1 MEAQIPIHL
10 IVLLPLAGAAINGLF
25 GRRFSEGTIAGI
37 ACLAAFVP
45 FLISVQAFL
54 ALQGGVAAIAP
65 APLFTWFASGGFKVE
80 LGFLIDPLTSIFTLV
95 VTGIGFLI
103 HLYSAKYMEGDEGFY
118 KFFAYLN
125 LFLFSMLMLIM
136 GENLILM
143 FVGWEGVGLCSYLLI
158 GFWYQDNA
166 NADAGKKAFIT
177 NRVGD
182 FGFLLGIFFILY
194 ALAESGKPLSLSFDD
209 LATNA
214 NVMAGLATTI
224 CLLLFVG
231 AAGKSA
237 QVPLYVWLP
246 DAMAGPTPV
255 SALIHAA
262 TMVTAGIYMVAR
274 MNFLFV
280 QSPVAMTVVAC
291 VGAFTALFA
300 ATMGF
305 LQNDIKKVLAY
316 STVSQ
321 LGFMFMGVG
330 VGAFGAGL
338 FHVVTHAFFKACLFL
353 GAGSVIY
360 GLHHEQDIRR
370 MGGLMKKM
378 PITAWTFLLSTMAIA
393 GFPLLSGF
401 FSKDEILW
409 KAFANQTTLVP
420 GWALW
425 TVGVLAAM
433 CTAFYMVRVF
443 CLTFLGEYRGGEHDA
458 HGHDDH
464 GHGDHGHGHGEIHES
479 PAFMTAPLVIL
490 AIGAVFGGLAGLPHW
505 FPGHPTNWF
514 EHWMSPVF
522 TAAEGLKF
530 LDNTSLELTL
540 MAVSVALA
548 ASSASLAYYM
558 YAGGGRHLPAQLA
571 ERLKPI
577 YTLVYNKYWIDEL
590 YQAVIVGPIKA
601 FSRFCWRVI
610 DDGLIDG
617 ALVNGTAGVVG
628 LSGRLVRLFT
638 SGDVQRY
645 ATVLFVGV
653 WVLLVF
659 WLAR

>member
-182 FGFLLGIFFILY
+182 FGFLLGIFFILH

-209 LATNA
+209 LAANA
-214 NVMAGLATTI
+214 SVMAGLATTI

-443 CLTFLGEYRGGEHDA
+443 CLTFLGEYRGGGHDDHA
-458 HGHDDH
+458 HDDH
-464 GHGDHGHGHGEIHES
+464 GHGDHGHGEIHES

>member
-1 MEAQIPIHL
+1 VETQIPIHL
-10 IVLLPLAGAAINGLF
+10 IVLLPLLGAAINGLF

-37 ACLAAFVP
+37 ACLATFIP
-45 FLISVQAFL
+45 FMLSVQAFL
-54 ALQGGVAAIAP
+54 ALQGGLERIAP

-80 LGFLIDPLTSIFTLV
+80 LGFVIDHLTSIFTLV

-158 GFWYQDNA
+158 GFWYQENA

-194 ALAESGKPLSLSFDD
+194 ALAETGKPMSLSFTD
-209 LATNA
+209 LQANA
-214 NVMAGLATTI
+214 GVFAGLATTI

-274 MNFLFV
+274 LNFLFV
-280 QSPVAMTVVAC
+280 QSPMAMTVVAC

-321 LGFMFMGVG
+321 LGYMFMGVG

-353 GAGSVIY
+353 GSGSVIY
-360 GLHHEQDIRR
+360 ALHHEQDIRK
-370 MGGLMKKM
+370 MGGLFKKM

-393 GFPLLSGF
+393 GFPLFSGF

-425 TVGVLAAM
+425 SVGVLAAV

-443 CLTFLGEYRGGEHDA
+443 CLTFLGEYRGGHNDHHGHDS

-464 GHGDHGHGHGEIHES
+464 HGHGEIHET
-479 PAFMTAPLVIL
+479 PGFMTAPLIIL
-490 AIGAVFGGLAGLPHW
+490 AVGAVFGGLAGLPHW
-505 FPGHPTNWF
+505 MPGHPTNWF
-514 EHWMSPVF
+514 EHWLSPVF
-522 TAAEGLKF
+522 TAAEPLKF
-530 LDNTSLELTL
+530 LDNTSLELAL
-540 MAVSVALA
+540 MAVSVSLCAL
-548 ASSASLAYYM
+548 SAGVAYYM
-558 YAGGGRHLPAQLA
+558 YAGGGQHLPAQLA
-571 ERLKPI
+571 ARMKPL
-577 YTLVYNKYWIDEL
+577 YTLVYNKYWVDEL
-590 YQAVIVGPIKA
+590 YQAVIVSPIKA

-617 ALVNGTAGVVG
+617 ALVNGTAGVVN

>member
-1 MEAQIPIHL
+1 VEAQIPIHL

-209 LATNA
+209 LAANA
-214 NVMAGLATTI
+214 SVMAGLATTI

-443 CLTFLGEYRGGEHDA
+443 CLTFLGEYRGG
-458 HGHDDH
+458 GHDDH
-464 GHGDHGHGHGEIHES
+464 GHGDHGHGEIHES

>member
-1 MEAQIPIHL
+1 
-10 IVLLPLAGAAINGLF
+10 
-25 GRRFSEGTIAGI
+25 
-37 ACLAAFVP
+37 
-45 FLISVQAFL
+45 
-54 ALQGGVAAIAP
+54 
-65 APLFTWFASGGFKVE
+65 
-80 LGFLIDPLTSIFTLV
+80 
-95 VTGIGFLI
+95 
-103 HLYSAKYMEGDEGFY
+103 
-118 KFFAYLN
+118 
-125 LFLFSMLMLIM
+125 
-136 GENLILM
+136 
-143 FVGWEGVGLCSYLLI
+143 
-158 GFWYQDNA
+158 
-166 NADAGKKAFIT
+166 
-177 NRVGD
+177 
-182 FGFLLGIFFILY
+182 
-194 ALAESGKPLSLSFDD
+194 
-209 LATNA
+209 
-214 NVMAGLATTI
+214 
-224 CLLLFVG
+224 VG

-274 MNFLFV
+274 LNFLFV
-280 QSPVAMTVVAC
+280 QSPMAMTVVAC

-321 LGFMFMGVG
+321 LGYMFMGVG

-353 GAGSVIY
+353 GSGSVIY
-360 GLHHEQDIRR
+360 ALHHEQDIRK
-370 MGGLMKKM
+370 MGGLFKKM

-393 GFPLLSGF
+393 GFPLFSGF

-425 TVGVLAAM
+425 SVGVLAAV

-443 CLTFLGEYRGGEHDA
+443 CLTFLGEYRGGHDGHDS

-464 GHGDHGHGHGEIHES
+464 HGHGEIHET
-479 PAFMTAPLVIL
+479 PGFMTAPLIIL
-490 AIGAVFGGLAGLPHW
+490 AVGAVFGGLAGLPHW
-505 FPGHPTNWF
+505 MPGHPTNWF
-514 EHWMSPVF
+514 EHWLSPVF
-522 TAAEGLKF
+522 TAAEPLKF
-530 LDNTSLELTL
+530 LDNTSLELGL
-540 MAVSVALA
+540 MAVSVSLCAL
-548 ASSASLAYYM
+548 SAGVAYYM
-558 YAGGGRHLPAQLA
+558 YAGGGQHLPAQLA
-571 ERLKPI
+571 ARMKPL
-577 YTLVYNKYWIDEL
+577 YTLVYNKYWVDEL
-590 YQAVIVGPIKA
+590 YQAVIVSPIKA

-617 ALVNGTAGVVG
+617 ALVNGTAGVVN

>member
-209 LATNA
+209 LAANA
-214 NVMAGLATTI
+214 SVMAGLATTI

-360 GLHHEQDIRR
+360 GLHHQQDIRR

-443 CLTFLGEYRGGEHDA
+443 CLTFLGEYRGGGHDDHA
-458 HGHDDH
+458 HDDH
-464 GHGDHGHGHGEIHES
+464 GHGDHGHGEIHES

>member
-209 LATNA
+209 LAANA
-214 NVMAGLATTI
+214 SVMAGLATTI

-443 CLTFLGEYRGGEHDA
+443 CLTFLGEYRGG
-458 HGHDDH
+458 GHDDH
-464 GHGDHGHGHGEIHES
+464 GHGDHGHGEIHES

>member
-1 MEAQIPIHL
+1 VEAQIPIHL

-209 LATNA
+209 LAANA
-214 NVMAGLATTI
+214 SVMAGLATTI

-360 GLHHEQDIRR
+360 GLHHQQDIRR

-443 CLTFLGEYRGGEHDA
+443 CLTFLGEYRGGGHDDHA
-458 HGHDDH
+458 HDDH
-464 GHGDHGHGHGEIHES
+464 GHGDHGHGEIHES